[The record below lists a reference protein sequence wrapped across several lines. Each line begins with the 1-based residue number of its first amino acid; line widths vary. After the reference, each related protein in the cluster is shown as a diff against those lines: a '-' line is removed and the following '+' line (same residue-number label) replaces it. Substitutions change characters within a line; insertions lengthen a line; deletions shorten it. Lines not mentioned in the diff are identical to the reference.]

1 MMFSQ
6 TNPVL
11 MKHCWV
17 KFEEPKRDGDVGSGL
32 VTKHLGSLQRFFGF
46 EICTYIYIGLY
57 IYICVYIYIY
67 TVDLTI
73 LWNIVEYQL
82 DSDPQATVKLI
93 LKLFTGH
100 RTDTCLGIGIL
111 ELLHP
116 SGVPSIHNK

>member
-46 EICTYIYIGLY
+46 EICTYIYRI
-57 IYICVYIYIY
+57 IYIYIY
-67 TVDLTI
+67 SRPY
-73 LWNIVEYQL
+73 NSVEY
-82 DSDPQATVKLI
+82 
-93 LKLFTGH
+93 
-100 RTDTCLGIGIL
+100 RGI
-111 ELLHP
+111 
-116 SGVPSIHNK
+116 ST